1 MADRYGFSTISCEL
15 DESGLLTVLLN
26 RPEQRNALDTV
37 MHEELSQV
45 FARIV
50 DDRPIKAILLSGNGR
65 DFTVG
70 ADFNVMQENIDAGG
84 YPDGHPGLLIE
95 SAAIIRNIMAIRQ
108 PIVAAVNGNA
118 LGIGATLALF
128 ADIVYMADNAKIG
141 DPHVKAGM
149 VAGDGG
155 AVIWPALLGVHR
167 AKEYLMLGSM
177 VTGPEAER
185 IGLVN
190 HCVPADEL
198 MDRARETALAL
209 ANGPS
214 IAIQFNKKLVNKELE
229 ARITQVMDLS
239 LALEAITL
247 STGDYN
253 EAIAS
258 FLEKRAPK
266 FGPGFGSEGTHK

>member
-1 MADRYGFSTISCEL
+1 MADRYGFSTISTEL
-15 DESGLLTVLLN
+15 DDEGVLTVMLN

-50 DDRPIKAILLSGNGR
+50 DDREIRAVLLTGAGG

-70 ADFNVMQENIDAGG
+70 ADFNVMQDNLDAGG

-95 SAAIIRNIMAIRQ
+95 SAAIIRNLMAIRP

-118 LGIGATLALF
+118 IGIGATLALF
-128 ADIVYMADNAKIG
+128 ADIVYMADNARIG
-141 DPHVKAGM
+141 DPHAKAGM

-155 AVIWPALLGVHR
+155 AVIWPALVGVHR
-167 AKEYLMLGSM
+167 AKEFLMLGSL
-177 VTGPEAER
+177 VTAAEADR
-185 IGLVN
+185 IGLINRAVA
-190 HCVPADEL
+190 ADEL
-198 MDRARETALAL
+198 LDVARKTAREL

-214 IAIQFNKKLVNKELE
+214 IAIQFNKRLINKELE
-229 ARITQVMDLS
+229 IRISQVMDLA
-239 LALEAITL
+239 LALEALTL
-247 STGDYN
+247 DTADYN

-258 FLEKRAPK
+258 FREKRAPK
-266 FGPGFGSEGTHK
+266 FGPVYGSEGTHK

>member
-1 MADRYGFSTISCEL
+1 MADRYGFTTIATEL
-15 DESGLLTVLLN
+15 DDDGLLSVTLN
-26 RPEQRNALDTV
+26 RPERRNSLDTV
-37 MHEELSQV
+37 MHTELAELFVRVGS
-45 FARIV
+45 
-50 DDRPIKAILLSGNGR
+50 DREIRAILLTGAGR

-84 YPDGHPGLLIE
+84 YPDGHPGLMIE
-95 SAAIIRNIMAIRQ
+95 SAAIIRSIMAVRP

-128 ADIVYMADNAKIG
+128 SDLVFMADDARIG

-167 AKEYLMLGSM
+167 AKEFLMLGTLVS
-177 VTGPEAER
+177 GPDAER

-190 HCVPADEL
+190 HCVPAAEL
-198 MDRARETALAL
+198 LDRAREAALAL
-209 ANGPS
+209 AQGPS
-214 IAIQFNKKLVNKELE
+214 IAIQFTKRLINKDLE

-239 LALEAITL
+239 LALEALTL
-247 STGDYN
+247 DTADYN

-258 FLEKRAPK
+258 FLEKRPPTY
-266 FGPGFGSEGTHK
+266 GPVYGSEGTHK

>member
-15 DESGLLTVLLN
+15 DEAGLLTVLLN

-70 ADFNVMQENIDAGG
+70 ADFNVMQDNIDAGG

-128 ADIVYMADNAKIG
+128 ADIVYMADDARIG

-167 AKEYLMLGSM
+167 AKEFLMLGSM
-177 VTGPEAER
+177 VPGPEAER

-190 HCVPADEL
+190 HCVPAAEL

-258 FLEKRAPK
+258 FLEKRPPR
-266 FGPGFGSEGTHK
+266 FGPAFGSEGTHR

>member
-1 MADRYGFSTISCEL
+1 MADRYGFTTIATEM
-15 DESGLLTVLLN
+15 DDDGLLTVTLN
-26 RPEQRNALDTV
+26 RPERRNSLDTV
-37 MHEELSQV
+37 MHTELAELFV
-45 FARIV
+45 KV
-50 DDRPIKAILLSGNGR
+50 CTDREIRAILLTGAGR

-70 ADFNVMQENIDAGG
+70 ADFNVMQDNIDAGG
-84 YPDGHPGLLIE
+84 YPDGHPGLMIE
-95 SAAIIRNIMAIRQ
+95 SAAIIRSIMAVRP

-128 ADIVYMADNAKIG
+128 SDIVFMADDARIG

-167 AKEYLMLGSM
+167 AKEFLMLGTM
-177 VTGPEAER
+177 VSGPDAER

-190 HCVPADEL
+190 HCVPAAEL
-198 MDRARETALAL
+198 LDQARATALAL
-209 ANGPS
+209 AQGPS
-214 IAIQFNKKLVNKELE
+214 IAIQFTKRLINKDLE

-239 LALEAITL
+239 LALEALTL
-247 STGDYN
+247 DTSDYN

-258 FLEKRAPK
+258 FLEKRPPTY
-266 FGPGFGSEGTHK
+266 GPVYGSEGTHK